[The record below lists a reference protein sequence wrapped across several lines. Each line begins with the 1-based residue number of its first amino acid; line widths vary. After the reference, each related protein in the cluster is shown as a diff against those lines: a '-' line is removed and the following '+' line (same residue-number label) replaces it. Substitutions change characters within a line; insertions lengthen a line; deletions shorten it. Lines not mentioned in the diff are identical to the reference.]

1 MANILSQEELDALLK
16 EMKQLREDESK
27 DSDIHI
33 NPSPR
38 SSTASGKFQDSMANQ
53 QSPINLEVTLEI
65 PIKLSAELGRSYLSV
80 HEILQLTQGSMI
92 ELDNKAKG
100 PLNLMIKDQ
109 VIAHGEVYVK
119 DEKFALNLTQ
129 VDPVQ
134 DRLNKAN
141 LK

>member
-33 NPSPR
+33 NPTPR
-38 SSTASGKFQDSMANQ
+38 SNTTSGKFQDSMANQ
-53 QSPINLEVTLEI
+53 QSPVNLEVTLEI
-65 PIKLSAELGRSYLSV
+65 PIKLSAELGRAYLSV

-92 ELDNKAKG
+92 ELNNKAKG

-119 DEKFALNLTQ
+119 DEKFALNLSQ

-134 DRLNKAN
+134 DRLSKASR
-141 LK
+141 

>member
-33 NPSPR
+33 TPTPR
-38 SSTASGKFQDSMANQ
+38 TNSSSKFQDSMANQ
-53 QSPINLEVTLEI
+53 QSPVNLEVTLEI
-65 PIKLSAELGRSYLSV
+65 PIKLSAELGRAYLSV

-92 ELDNKAKG
+92 ELNNKAKG
-100 PLNLMIKDQ
+100 SLNLMIKDQ

-134 DRLNKAN
+134 DRLNKVN
-141 LK
+141 LR

>member
-33 NPSPR
+33 NPTPR
-38 SSTASGKFQDSMANQ
+38 SSTTSGKFQDSMANQ
-53 QSPINLEVTLEI
+53 QSPVNLEVTLEI
-65 PIKLSAELGRSYLSV
+65 PIKLSAELGRAYLSV

-92 ELDNKAKG
+92 ELNNKAKG

-134 DRLNKAN
+134 DRLSKAN
-141 LK
+141 R